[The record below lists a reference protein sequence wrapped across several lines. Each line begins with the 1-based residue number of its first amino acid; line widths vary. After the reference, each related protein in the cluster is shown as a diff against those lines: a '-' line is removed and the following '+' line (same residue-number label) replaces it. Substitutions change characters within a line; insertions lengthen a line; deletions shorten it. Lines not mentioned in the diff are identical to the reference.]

1 MYKYRRG
8 CVTLKKERG
17 CDQANVKPTN
27 QPANQLSGLMAS
39 VHDYYLACYVYPLFP
54 RYALDGIKR
63 TFALVMETGRERT
76 RDPHTSLGCTHAR
89 ACASRTGEKQK
100 SRENRGGGDRRR
112 KRKRHV
118 RTKSSN
124 TRWSR
129 GDVLERDISFLSRA
143 RHTKERIKSVLKRPH
158 KPATEKEEDIY
169 ICIYINATCAYT
181 KNLAFNSRC
190 I

>member
-1 MYKYRRG
+1 MRY
-8 CVTLKKERG
+8 VKKERG

-89 ACASRTGEKQK
+89 ACFTHGRETKIQRKQ
-100 SRENRGGGDRRR
+100 GGTERR

-129 GDVLERDISFLSRA
+129 GDVLERDISFISRET
-143 RHTKERIKSVLKRPH
+143 HQGENQERS
-158 KPATEKEEDIY
+158 
-169 ICIYINATCAYT
+169 
-181 KNLAFNSRC
+181 
-190 I
+190 

>member
-1 MYKYRRG
+1 MRY
-8 CVTLKKERG
+8 VKKERG

-100 SRENRGGGDRRR
+100 SRENRGGDRRR

-129 GDVLERDISFLSRA
+129 GDVLERDISFYLARDTPRRESRA
-143 RHTKERIKSVLKRPH
+143 FLRDPTNQQQKKRR
-158 KPATEKEEDIY
+158 IY
-169 ICIYINATCAYT
+169 IYVYI
-181 KNLAFNSRC
+181 
-190 I
+190 